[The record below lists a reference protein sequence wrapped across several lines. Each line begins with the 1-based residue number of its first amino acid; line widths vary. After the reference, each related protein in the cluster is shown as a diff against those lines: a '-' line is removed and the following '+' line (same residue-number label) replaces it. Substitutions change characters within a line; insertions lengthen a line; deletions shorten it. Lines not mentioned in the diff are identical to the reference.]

1 MHELEA
7 IGGKNPFSP
16 PLAFFGLA
24 VVYVYVQGREKLKA
38 IDLLSSAINFQLSC
52 WDKNFWAKNGSSRE
66 RDSTRTAGS
75 NAGVMTIPERFVDPL
90 LQNVLNFCYKC
101 DLRSWNALCSARDFA
116 KLSGPYQLENVKNR
130 P

>member
-66 RDSTRTAGS
+66 REI
-75 NAGVMTIPERFVDPL
+75 VLEL
-90 LQNVLNFCYKC
+90 LEVTLVWWLYQKDLLTPSYKMC
-101 DLRSWNALCSARDFA
+101 
-116 KLSGPYQLENVKNR
+116 
-130 P
+130 

>member
-16 PLAFFGLA
+16 PLAFFWVGCS
-24 VVYVYVQGREKLKA
+24 VCVQGREKLKA

-52 WDKNFWAKNGSSRE
+52 WDKNFWAKNGSSRVD

-75 NAGVMTIPERFVDPL
+75 NVGVMTIPERFVDPL
-90 LQNVLNFCYKC
+90 LQMC
-101 DLRSWNALCSARDFA
+101 
-116 KLSGPYQLENVKNR
+116 
-130 P
+130 